1 MATDGVVVG
10 FVALVVVVV
19 EVFGDN
25 LTTVAVL
32 VSTVFGA
39 VGKDGDDN
47 A

>member
-10 FVALVVVVV
+10 LVALVVG
-19 EVFGDN
+19 GD
-25 LTTVAVL
+25 LTAVAVL